1 MPAQGP
7 ENHLRNWH
15 SLKARPSVL
24 GCILLKSGK
33 NGPQCAAESDP
44 FLLSYLS
51 QIMATISFT
60 FVALLVLLT
69 FPIIFLFWV
78 TESKT
83 ARAKRLRAK
92 GWTYKNIAKSIGM
105 SETTARKYC
114 RVAVA

>member
-1 MPAQGP
+1 
-7 ENHLRNWH
+7 
-15 SLKARPSVL
+15 
-24 GCILLKSGK
+24 
-33 NGPQCAAESDP
+33 
-44 FLLSYLS
+44 
-51 QIMATISFT
+51 MATISFT
-60 FVALLVLLT
+60 FCALLVLIT

-92 GWTYKNIAKSIGM
+92 GWTFKKIAKAIGK